1 MQLNQSALRRLQDDR
16 QPVGR
21 IVTAIDIFC
30 AETQLALIQCS
41 HCEVS
46 VLIAPASA
54 LIAAIE
60 RILSTQCG

>member
-21 IVTAIDIFC
+21 IVTAIDVFG
-30 AETQLALIQCS
+30 AETQLAIVQCS

-46 VLIAPASA
+46 VLIATDGV
-54 LIAAIE
+54 LIATK
-60 RILSTQCG
+60 RILSPQCG